1 MKGGSMRKASIKRET
16 KETQIELSLNL
27 DGSGKYSIDT
37 PVGFLNHMLETFSKH
52 SLIDLEVLASG
63 DVHVSHHHTVED
75 VGIVLG
81 MAVKEALGDKKGI
94 RRFGYA
100 IVPMDEALSL
110 CSIDISGRPLLFYDD
125 LGLRGKITNFDFEL
139 MEEFFKGFTLY
150 SGITVHLKALS
161 GKNLHHIA
169 ESLTKSLA
177 VALRQAIE
185 IDPRRKDTPSTK
197 GSL

>member
-1 MKGGSMRKASIKRET
+1 MRKATVKRET
-16 KETQIELSLNL
+16 KETQIELSVNL
-27 DGSGKYSIDT
+27 DGTGKYSIDT
-37 PVGFLNHMLETFSKH
+37 PVGFLNHMLETLSKH
-52 SLIDLEVLASG
+52 SLIDIEILASG

-81 MAVKEALGDKKGI
+81 MAVKEALGDRKGI
-94 RRFGYA
+94 KRFGYA

-150 SGITVHLKALS
+150 AGMTIHLKALS

-169 ESLTKSLA
+169 ECMTKSLA
-177 VALRQAIE
+177 IALRQAVE
-185 IDPRRKDTPSTK
+185 LDPRRKDTPSTK